1 MNLILLFEDD
11 FTSDNTIL
19 LQGRRAKHVFSV
31 HRAVVGDELTVGLVN
46 GKIGKGLVTELAEGC
61 IKMTVSLTDEPPA
74 PIPVALVLGLPR
86 PKSLKKA
93 LHAAITMGVK
103 DIYLINSY
111 RVDKSYWQSPVL
123 SDEGLQEQITLALEQ
138 SKDTVIPNIHL
149 KKRFK
154 PFVED
159 EIEGVVGN
167 SRAIVAHPGSEISC
181 PFNIGEQVTLVVGPE
196 GGFIPYEVELL
207 EQNGVDAV
215 NIGPHIL
222 RVEFAIPAILGKL
235 F

>member
-11 FTSDNTIL
+11 FTSDNTVL
-19 LQGRRAKHVFSV
+19 LVGRRAKHVFSV

-74 PIPVALVLGLPR
+74 SIPVTLVLGLPR

-149 KKRFK
+149 KIAG
-154 PFVED
+154 D
-159 EIEGVVGN
+159 
-167 SRAIVAHPGSEISC
+167 SRIIVAHPGSDTKC
-181 PFNIGEQVTLVVGPE
+181 PFNIGNQVTLIVGPE

-207 EQNGVDAV
+207 KSNGVDAV

-222 RVEFAIPAILGKL
+222 RVEFAVPAILGKL